1 MATLL
6 PSELANVARATSGRT
21 DPRRLD
27 LADIAN
33 RARAEAART
42 DPRRIDTAKK
52 GVFSLDRFRA
62 TVLNESL
69 ARTNRFEVLII
80 PPKILRPF
88 MGELASLYCESA
100 SLPMLNINTK
110 SHKIFGPAYQR
121 PMTSDYGG
129 EGMSFVF
136 HVDRDMVVRKFFEE
150 WMHTIVDPNN
160 FGVSYQE
167 DYITS
172 VIIRQ
177 LDEQENVTHE
187 IELLEAFPKNMNL
200 MDLNNSSSNQT
211 HRLNILFA
219 FRYWKDV
226 ERSTTNATAIPR
238 QFVNPEV
245 LTDDQA
251 NFARNQYATK
261 DPRRIDN

>member
-1 MATLL
+1 MA
-6 PSELANVARATSGRT
+6 S
-21 DPRRLD
+21 
-27 LADIAN
+27 
-33 RARAEAART
+33 
-42 DPRRIDTAKK
+42 K
-52 GVFSLDRFRA
+52 GIFSLDAFRS

-69 ARTNRFEVLII
+69 ARTNRFEVIII
-80 PPKILRPF
+80 PPLS
-88 MGELASLYCESA
+88 LAAVGDLPSLYCESA
-100 SLPMLNINTK
+100 SIPMLNINTK

-129 EGMSFVF
+129 EGISFVF

-150 WMHTIVDPNN
+150 WMHTIVDPNS

-167 DYITS
+167 NYITS
-172 VIIRQ
+172 IFIKQ
-177 LDEQENVTHE
+177 LDEQNNVTHE

-226 ERSTTNATAIPR
+226 ERSTTTAVDIPR
-238 QFVNPEV
+238 PITTPEV
-245 LTDDQA
+245 LVED
-251 NFARNQYATK
+251 FRSATYN
-261 DPRRIDN
+261 PNRINSEGQESGNVVDLGIGGYGD

>member
-1 MATLL
+1 MA
-6 PSELANVARATSGRT
+6 N
-21 DPRRLD
+21 
-27 LADIAN
+27 
-33 RARAEAART
+33 
-42 DPRRIDTAKK
+42 K
-52 GVFSLDRFRA
+52 GIFSLDAFRS

-69 ARTNRFEVLII
+69 ARTNRFEVIII
-80 PPKILRPF
+80 PPLS
-88 MGELASLYCESA
+88 LAAVGDLPSLYCESA
-100 SLPMLNINTK
+100 SIPMLNINTK

-129 EGMSFVF
+129 EGISFVF

-150 WMHTIVDPNN
+150 WMHTIVDPNS

-167 DYITS
+167 NYITS
-172 VIIRQ
+172 IFIKQ
-177 LDEQENVTHE
+177 LDEQNNVTHE

-226 ERSTTNATAIPR
+226 ERSTTSAVDIPR
-238 QFVNPEV
+238 SITTPEV
-245 LTDDQA
+245 LVED
-251 NFARNQYATK
+251 FRSATYN
-261 DPRRIDN
+261 PNRINSEGQESGNVVDLGIGGYGD